1 MRRYIDAASILSEA
15 RMMWESYR
23 DAYVLVEGETDRTFY
38 SALLGAIPHI
48 QFRALNGWENV
59 SNTINLAMKASFSH
73 VLGIIDRDYHA
84 IANDGIEEH
93 TQLAFTDSNDIEMML
108 ITSSAYDKFL
118 KVCGSNAKV
127 DSYQDIRAPVLTAAF
142 PLGILRALSLLNGYN
157 LYFDGI
163 ACKDFI
169 TKDDLLTNIDTLIEK
184 VFQRT
189 RSSGTKVTVSN
200 EDAKRQIIDMQTLG
214 NPLDFCNGHDVLD
227 ILSLAMTK
235 AFASASANEYSPES
249 IFNYLLMG
257 YHRTEFE
264 KSALYGKFDTW
275 LKGHVYNT

>member
-1 MRRYIDAASILSEA
+1 
-15 RMMWESYR
+15 MWESYR

-59 SNTINLAMKASFSH
+59 SNTINLAIKASFSH

-163 ACKDFI
+163 ACKDF
-169 TKDDLLTNIDTLIEK
+169 
-184 VFQRT
+184 
-189 RSSGTKVTVSN
+189 
-200 EDAKRQIIDMQTLG
+200 
-214 NPLDFCNGHDVLD
+214 CNGHDVLD